1 MEVPLY
7 DFTGQDDGQYPAGGV
22 IFDQLGN
29 FYGTTSQGGPSQF
42 GVVFQLT
49 KSSGWQENTLYGF
62 QGGSDGEFPM
72 AGLIFDE
79 SGNLYGATSMG
90 GSGNGGTVFSL
101 MLSNDNWTSN
111 LFPVLTAILGPAR

>member
-1 MEVPLY
+1 
-7 DFTGQDDGQYPAGGV
+7 
-22 IFDQLGN
+22 
-29 FYGTTSQGGPSQF
+29 
-42 GVVFQLT
+42 
-49 KSSGWQENTLYGF
+49 
-62 QGGSDGEFPM
+62 M